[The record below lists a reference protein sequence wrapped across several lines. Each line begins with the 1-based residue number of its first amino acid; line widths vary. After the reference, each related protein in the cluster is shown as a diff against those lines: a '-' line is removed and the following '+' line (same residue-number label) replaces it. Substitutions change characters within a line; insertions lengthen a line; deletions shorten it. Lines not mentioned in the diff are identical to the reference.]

1 MTQARCIE
9 VPVRHNLLQYTAEFI
24 LQGLAS
30 QTDSITAPDFS
41 NLFVFLPHAA
51 VASQFNKALSD
62 TLDENTQAIIPP
74 WSGTLKDWLTQF
86 SPGSIIDNQSSDD
99 QTSDNQSSDYQIIN
113 EHSRQLLFIEALQDH
128 PDLFKEENQW
138 QVTQALLKLFDELNL
153 NQQNLFE
160 SETQWQQQL
169 EQAYGIELKNTAS
182 AEVSFEHLQFESKLV
197 YTLWHAWKTQLE
209 ESKYYDET
217 ADFISR
223 LSHAP
228 TVINKQQY
236 FICLCLSSY
245 SKSERCFI
253 EHLIS
258 NEQCHIIEYEKT
270 LSANNTDNKYAL
282 SAFISETFN
291 PSAIPIK
298 QRAQDYASQFP
309 HAFTDKPPFQTFLAS
324 DEEQQIRAI
333 DFFVRQQLL
342 AGKNNIAV
350 ISEDRKLSRRLRALL
365 ERADVQLQ
373 DKAGWSLATTQA
385 ATIVERWL
393 ECIEEDFSAY
403 PLLDCLKSP
412 YLNITNKI
420 EQNSGQSDIDFKQ
433 DIYRFEHDLIFHEN
447 ISSNISRYKTQL
459 KKRLQRLS
467 HWPQDSYKT
476 LTATLNFIEDNASE
490 LSLLYKKNKKVRL
503 STFLQALLSSL
514 QQMGVLENF
523 QHDDAGL
530 TLLKTFDSLK
540 HSLHYADPE
549 LNWQDC
555 RVWLGM
561 ALDAQNF
568 TPTTNS
574 SSVQLM
580 TLSQAS
586 HLYFDC
592 VIITSVQSQHYPGS
606 ADNNPFF
613 NQAVRASLQLSTWEE
628 QREQRHE
635 LFNRTLLAAPEVL
648 LTACNE
654 ENGEAKPIS
663 PWLELLISFYQLA
676 FTPTQKEAV
685 LNTGILE
692 NQTLHELVNSQA
704 EVFNSDEKQLPKKS
718 QQATSS
724 IPDELIPEKVSASS
738 YQRMVNC
745 PYQYFSADALRLKP
759 LEELSDELRKSDYGE
774 RIHFILQIFHHGH
787 DKFGAAFKPAVDE
800 NNKTQAVE
808 YLSELSEKVF
818 LKDLENNVLHRS
830 WLYRWKKHIPAYI
843 EWQIQQQLDWNIYQ
857 SEESLE
863 QQLTGLTLYGRVD
876 RIDCNR
882 DNNTHAIIDYKTGK
896 TARQEDVDSGENVQL
911 STYALLDKDAS
922 EVSYLSVDSSDQK
935 VTSKACLS
943 AEALNTNR
951 ELNKQRLTELFE
963 QIKNKQQLP
972 AWGDD
977 SACRFCHFSGL
988 CRKQEWAE

>member
-1 MTQARCIE
+1 VTQPTYIE
-9 VPVRHNLLQYTAEFI
+9 VPVQQNLLQYTADFI
-24 LQGLAS
+24 LQSLAS
-30 QTDSITAPDFS
+30 QTASIAAPDFS
-41 NLFVFLPHAA
+41 NLFVLLPHAA
-51 VASQFNKALSD
+51 VTSQFNEALSH
-62 TLDENTQAIIPP
+62 TLDENTAAIIPP
-74 WSGTLKDWLTQF
+74 WSGTLKDWLSQF
-86 SPGSIIDNQSSDD
+86 TPSSGNQSD
-99 QTSDNQSSDYQIIN
+99 DYQVIN
-113 EHSRQLLFIEALQDH
+113 EHARQLLFIEALQEYPH
-128 PDLFKEENQW
+128 LFKEENQW

-169 EQAYGIELKNTAS
+169 EQAYGIEQQDRAS
-182 AEVSFEHLQFESKLV
+182 QEQNFEHLQFESKLV

-209 ESKYYDET
+209 ENKHYDET

-223 LSHAP
+223 LSQAP
-228 TVINKQQY
+228 AAITGQQH

-245 SKSERCFI
+245 SKSEQSFI
-253 EHLIS
+253 QHLIA
-258 NEQCHIIEYEKT
+258 NQQCHIIEYEKT
-270 LSANNTDNKYAL
+270 LNTNNVDNKHAL
-282 SAFISETFN
+282 SAFISETFT
-291 PSAIPIK
+291 PSANPIK
-298 QRAQDYASQFP
+298 QRARDYASKFQ
-309 HAFTDKPPFQTFLAS
+309 HAFTDKPPFHTFLAS

-333 DFFVRQQLL
+333 DFFVRSQLL
-342 AGKNNIAV
+342 AGKNNIAI

-365 ERADVQLQ
+365 ERADIQLQ

-412 YLNITNKI
+412 YFDISASI
-420 EQNSGQSDIDFKQ
+420 EQNTELNNIDFKQ

-447 ISSNISRYKTQL
+447 ITSNISRYKKQL
-459 KKRLQRLS
+459 KKRLQRLT
-467 HWPQDSYKT
+467 HWPRNSYKT
-476 LTATLNFIEDNASE
+476 LTATLTFIENNASE
-490 LSLLYKKNKKVRL
+490 LSSLHKKNKKIRL
-503 STFLQALLSSL
+503 SVFLQALLSSL
-514 QQMGVLENF
+514 QQMGILENY
-523 QHDDAGL
+523 QHDEAGL

-540 HSLHYADPE
+540 HSLQYADPE

-555 RVWLGM
+555 RIWLGM
-561 ALDAQNF
+561 ALDAQHF

-592 VIITSVQSQHYPGS
+592 VIITSVQPQHYPGS
-606 ADNNPFF
+606 ANNDPFF
-613 NQAVRASLQLSTWEE
+613 NQSVRASLQLSTWEE

-635 LFNRTLLAAPEVL
+635 LFNRTLLSAPEVL

-654 ENGEAKPIS
+654 ENGEAKPVS

-676 FTPTQKEAV
+676 FTPAQRNAT

-692 NQTLHELVNSQA
+692 NHSLHELVDSQA
-704 EVFNSDEKQLPKKS
+704 EVFNCDEKDLPQHS
-718 QQATSS
+718 QQATSN
-724 IPDELIPEKVSASS
+724 IPSELIPERMSASS
-738 YQRMVNC
+738 YQRLINC

-774 RIHFILQIFHHGH
+774 RIHFILQVFHHGH
-787 DKFGAAFKPAVDE
+787 DKFGAAFKPPINED
-800 NNKTQAVE
+800 NKTQAVQ
-808 YLSELSEKVF
+808 YLTELSEKVF
-818 LKDLENNVLHRS
+818 LNDLENNVLHRS

-843 EWQIQQQLDWNIYQ
+843 EWQIKQQLEWMFYQ

-863 QQLTGLTLYGRVD
+863 QELAGLTLYGRVD
-876 RIDCNR
+876 RIDRNR
-882 DNNTHAIIDYKTGK
+882 ENDTHAIIDYKTGK

-911 STYALLDKDAS
+911 STYALLDNEAS

-935 VTSKACLS
+935 VASKSCLN
-943 AEALNTNR
+943 ADALDANR
-951 ELNKQRLTELFE
+951 ELNKQRLMTLFE

-977 SACRFCHFSGL
+977 SVCRFCDFSGL
-988 CRKQEWAE
+988 CRKQEWSE